1 MAQLN
6 NKELTTLPVGRLG
19 LIPLESCR
27 PLGEKVNEWI
37 MQQILQKKKMLQL

>member
-19 LIPLESCR
+19 LIPLDSCLA
-27 PLGEKVNEWI
+27 PLA
-37 MQQILQKKKMLQL
+37 KK

>member
-19 LIPLESCR
+19 LIPLDSLPPPWR
-27 PLGEKVNEWI
+27 KS
-37 MQQILQKKKMLQL
+37 K

>member
-19 LIPLESCR
+19 LIPLDSCR
-27 PLGEKVNEWI
+27 PLGEKVNEWLVKI
-37 MQQILQKKKMLQL
+37 GRAHV

>member
-19 LIPLESCR
+19 LILWKVVAPLAKRSMNG
-27 PLGEKVNEWI
+27 L
-37 MQQILQKKKMLQL
+37 